1 MIFVK
6 HLAFDPYATP
16 EMAAASGAELVEL
29 ESLLGASDF
38 VTINCAL
45 TLETHH
51 LLDAG
56 RLGNPPTDDPIFSLP
71 NVICA
76 PHALA
81 WTDELALGN
90 GRSACGSVLAVA
102 AGRVPD
108 NVVNGEVLDSPRWRE
123 KLARYAER
131 TGSP

>member
-45 TLETHH
+45 TPETHH
-51 LLDAG
+51 LLD
-56 RLGNPPTDDPIFSLP
+56 PSSPFPT
-71 NVICA
+71 
-76 PHALA
+76 
-81 WTDELALGN
+81 
-90 GRSACGSVLAVA
+90 
-102 AGRVPD
+102 
-108 NVVNGEVLDSPRWRE
+108 
-123 KLARYAER
+123 
-131 TGSP
+131 

>member
-1 MIFVK
+1 MKRSAFV
-6 HLAFDPYATP
+6 
-16 EMAAASGAELVEL
+16 
-29 ESLLGASDF
+29 
-38 VTINCAL
+38 INTARGQIIDQMAL
-45 TLETHH
+45 TEALR
-51 LLDAG
+51 AG
-56 RLGNPPTDDPIFSLP
+56 RIAGAALDVFEEEPPDPDDPIFSLP

-108 NVVNGEVLDSPRWRE
+108 NVVNKDVLDSPRWRD
-123 KLARYAER
+123 KLACYAGRAE
-131 TGSP
+131 SP